1 METKIEKAAR
11 AARVLSRL
19 VREARDEVQ
28 QVNPC
33 ADLQRAIKQSYI
45 DWGAKYEALVMEQ
58 AKAVERATHLRAML
72 AAPDP
77 VERDNW
83 AHALQKTRDQLARIE
98 GKLEVMEQFLTT
110 LNSF

>member
-19 VREARDEVQ
+19 VREARDEAQ
-28 QVNPC
+28 QQAP
-33 ADLQRAIKQSYI
+33 DLRRAIKQAYI
-45 DWGAKYEALVMEQ
+45 DYAAKYEALVHKQ

-83 AHALQKTRDQLARIE
+83 ARALQQTRDQLARIE
-98 GKLEVMEQFLTT
+98 AQLEVTDNFLTT
-110 LNSF
+110 LNSLL